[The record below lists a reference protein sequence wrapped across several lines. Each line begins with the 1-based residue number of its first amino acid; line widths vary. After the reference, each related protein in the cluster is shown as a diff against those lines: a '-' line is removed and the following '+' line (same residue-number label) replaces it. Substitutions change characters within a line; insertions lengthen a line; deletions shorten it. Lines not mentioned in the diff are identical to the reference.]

1 MKQITIISGKGG
13 TGKTCI
19 TAALASVTE
28 NAVIADCDVD
38 AADLFLILK
47 PQILFENKYLGG
59 KTAVID
65 YSKCTNCGI
74 CEDLCRFDAI
84 NTIENRITISEF
96 SCDGCELCKRA
107 CPEDAI
113 SMIQSDSSR
122 WFISDSRF
130 GPLVYARLGIAE
142 DNSGKLVSIVRE
154 EAKKIAKAKNRDFVI
169 IDGPPGIGCP
179 VIASITGVDIAII
192 VTEPTQSGLHDL
204 KRVVELVNNFNIKP
218 LIILNKFDL
227 NKVMTEVIE
236 KYCKKND
243 IEIIAWIPFNRIF
256 VNAMV
261 NQQTIV
267 EYNKFSELSNIIQ
280 SIWNKI
286 QKYTV

>member
-13 TGKTCI
+13 TGKTSI
-19 TAALASVTE
+19 IAALASVAE

-38 AADLFLILK
+38 AADLFLVLK

-74 CEDLCRFDAI
+74 CKDLCRFDAI
-84 NTIENRITISEF
+84 NTIGDRITISEF
-96 SCDGCELCKRA
+96 SCDGCELCKRV

-130 GPLVYARLGIAE
+130 GPMVYARLGIAE
-142 DNSGKLVSIVRE
+142 DNSGKLVTVVRE

-204 KRVVELVNNFNIKP
+204 KRVVELVNNFSIKP

-227 NKVMTEVIE
+227 NKEMTEVIE

-256 VNAMV
+256 VDAMV

-267 EYNKFSELSNIIQ
+267 EYNKFSELTNIIQ

>member
-13 TGKTCI
+13 TGKTSI
-19 TAALASVTE
+19 IAALASVAE

-38 AADLFLILK
+38 AADLFLVLK

-74 CEDLCRFDAI
+74 CKDLCRFDAI
-84 NTIENRITISEF
+84 NTVGDRITISEF
-96 SCDGCELCKRA
+96 SCDGCELCKRV

-130 GPLVYARLGIAE
+130 GPMVYARLGIAE
-142 DNSGKLVSIVRE
+142 DNSGKLVTVVRE

-179 VIASITGVDIAII
+179 VIASITGVNIAII

-204 KRVVELVNNFNIKP
+204 KRVVELVNNFSIKA

-227 NKVMTEVIE
+227 NKEMTEVIE

-256 VNAMV
+256 VDAMV

>member
-13 TGKTCI
+13 TGKTSI
-19 TAALASVTE
+19 IAALASVAE

-38 AADLFLILK
+38 AADLFLVLK

-74 CEDLCRFDAI
+74 CKDLCRFDAI

-96 SCDGCELCKRA
+96 SCDGCELCKRV

-130 GPLVYARLGIAE
+130 GPMVYARLGIAE
-142 DNSGKLVSIVRE
+142 DNSGKLVTVVRE
-154 EAKKIAKAKNRDFVI
+154 EAKKIAKAKNKDFVI

-227 NKVMTEVIE
+227 NKEMSEVIE
-236 KYCKKND
+236 KYCKKID

-256 VNAMV
+256 VDAMV

-267 EYNKFSELSNIIQ
+267 EYNKFSELTNIIQ
-280 SIWNKI
+280 SIWNRI

>member
-1 MKQITIISGKGG
+1 TSIVASL
-13 TGKTCI
+13 
-19 TAALASVTE
+19 AALAESKVM
-28 NAVIADCDVD
+28 VDCDVD
-38 AADLFLILK
+38 AADLFLVLK

-74 CEDLCRFDAI
+74 CKDLCRFDAI
-84 NTIENRITISEF
+84 NTVGDRITISEF
-96 SCDGCELCKRA
+96 SCDGCELCKRV

-130 GPLVYARLGIAE
+130 GPMVYARLGIAE
-142 DNSGKLVSIVRE
+142 DNSGKLVTVVRE
-154 EAKKIAKAKNRDFVI
+154 EAKKIAKDKNRDFVI

-179 VIASITGVDIAII
+179 VIASITGVNIAII

-204 KRVVELVNNFNIKP
+204 KRVVELVNNFSIKA

-227 NKVMTEVIE
+227 NKEMTEVIE

-256 VNAMV
+256 VDAMV

>member
-1 MKQITIISGKGG
+1 M
-13 TGKTCI
+13 
-19 TAALASVTE
+19 ASVAE

-38 AADLFLILK
+38 AADLFLVLK

-74 CEDLCRFDAI
+74 CKDLCRFDAI
-84 NTIENRITISEF
+84 NTVGDRITISEF
-96 SCDGCELCKRA
+96 SCDGCELCKRV

-130 GPLVYARLGIAE
+130 GPMVYARLGIAE
-142 DNSGKLVSIVRE
+142 DNSGKLVTVVRE
-154 EAKKIAKAKNRDFVI
+154 EAKKIAKDKNRDFVI

-179 VIASITGVDIAII
+179 VIASITGVNIAII

-204 KRVVELVNNFNIKP
+204 KRVVELVNNFSIKA

-227 NKVMTEVIE
+227 NKEMTEVIE

-256 VNAMV
+256 VDAMV

>member
-13 TGKTCI
+13 TGKTSI
-19 TAALASVTE
+19 TAALASVAE

-38 AADLFLILK
+38 AADLFLVLK

-74 CEDLCRFDAI
+74 CKDLCRFDAI
-84 NTIENRITISEF
+84 NTVGDRITISEF
-96 SCDGCELCKRA
+96 SCDGCELCKRV

-130 GPLVYARLGIAE
+130 GPMVYARLGIAE
-142 DNSGKLVSIVRE
+142 DNSGKLVTVVRE
-154 EAKKIAKAKNRDFVI
+154 EAKKIAKDKNRDFVI

-179 VIASITGVDIAII
+179 VIASITGVNIAII

-204 KRVVELVNNFNIKP
+204 KRVVELVNNFSIKA

-227 NKVMTEVIE
+227 NKEMTEVIE

-256 VNAMV
+256 VDAMV

>member
-19 TAALASVTE
+19 TAALASVAE
-28 NAVIADCDVD
+28 NAVVADCDVD

-47 PQILFENKYLGG
+47 PHILFENKYLGG

-74 CEDLCRFDAI
+74 CKNLCRFDAI
-84 NTIENRITISEF
+84 NTIDDRITISEF

-107 CPEDAI
+107 CPEYAI

-130 GPLVYARLGIAE
+130 GPMVYARLGIAE
-142 DNSGKLVSIVRE
+142 DNSGKLVTVVRE
-154 EAKKIAKAKNRDFVI
+154 EAKRIAKAKNSDFVI

-179 VIASITGVDIAII
+179 VIASITGVDITII

-204 KRVVELVNNFNIKP
+204 KRVVELANNFSIKP

-227 NKVMTEVIE
+227 NKEMSEVIE
-236 KYCKKND
+236 RYCKKNN

-256 VNAMV
+256 VDAMV

-267 EYNKFSELSNIIQ
+267 EYNKFSELSNVIQ

>member
-1 MKQITIISGKGG
+1 VKQITIISGKGG

-19 TAALASVTE
+19 TAALASVAE
-28 NAVIADCDVD
+28 NAVVADCDVD

-47 PQILFENKYLGG
+47 PHILFENKYLGG

-74 CEDLCRFDAI
+74 CKNLCRFDAI
-84 NTIENRITISEF
+84 NTIDDRITISEF

-107 CPEDAI
+107 CPEYAI

-130 GPLVYARLGIAE
+130 GPMVYARLGIAE
-142 DNSGKLVSIVRE
+142 DNSGKLVTVVRE
-154 EAKKIAKAKNRDFVI
+154 EAKRIAKAKNSDFVI

-179 VIASITGVDIAII
+179 VIASITGVDITII

-204 KRVVELVNNFNIKP
+204 KRVVELANNFSIKP

-227 NKVMTEVIE
+227 NKEMSEVIE
-236 KYCKKND
+236 RYCKKNN

-256 VNAMV
+256 VDAMV

-267 EYNKFSELSNIIQ
+267 EYNKFSELSNVIQ

>member
-13 TGKTCI
+13 TGKTSI
-19 TAALASVTE
+19 IAALASVAE

-38 AADLFLILK
+38 AADLFLVLK
-47 PQILFENKYLGG
+47 PKILFENKYLGG

-84 NTIENRITISEF
+84 NTIENRVTISEF

-130 GPLVYARLGIAE
+130 GPMVYARLGIAE
-142 DNSGKLVSIVRE
+142 DNSGKLVTIVRE
-154 EAKKIAKAKNRDFVI
+154 EAKRIAKAKNKDFVI
-169 IDGPPGIGCP
+169 IDGPPGIACP

-204 KRVVELVNNFNIKP
+204 KRIVELVNNFNIKP

-227 NKVMTEVIE
+227 NKEMTEVIE
-236 KYCKKND
+236 KYCKKTD

-256 VNAMV
+256 VDAMV

-267 EYNKFSELSNIIQ
+267 EYNKFSELTNIIQ

>member
-13 TGKTCI
+13 TGKTSI
-19 TAALASVTE
+19 IAALASVAE

-38 AADLFLILK
+38 AADLFLVLK

-74 CEDLCRFDAI
+74 CKDLCRFDAI

-96 SCDGCELCKRA
+96 SCDGCELCKRV

-130 GPLVYARLGIAE
+130 GPMVYARLGIAE
-142 DNSGKLVSIVRE
+142 DNSGKLVTVVRE
-154 EAKKIAKAKNRDFVI
+154 EAKKIAKDKNRDFVI

-227 NKVMTEVIE
+227 NKEMSEVIE

-256 VNAMV
+256 VDAMV

>member
-13 TGKTCI
+13 TGKTSI
-19 TAALASVTE
+19 IAALASVAE
-28 NAVIADCDVD
+28 NTVIADCDVD
-38 AADLFLILK
+38 AADLFLVLK

-84 NTIENRITISEF
+84 NTIENRVTISEF

-113 SMIQSDSSR
+113 SMIQSDTSR

-130 GPLVYARLGIAE
+130 GPMVYARLGIAE
-142 DNSGKLVSIVRE
+142 DNSGKLVTVVRE

-204 KRVVELVNNFNIKP
+204 KRVVELVNNFSIKP
-218 LIILNKFDL
+218 LIIINKFDL
-227 NKVMTEVIE
+227 NKEMSEVIE

-256 VNAMV
+256 VDAMV

-267 EYNKFSELSNIIQ
+267 EYNKFSELTNIIQ
-280 SIWNKI
+280 SIWNRI
-286 QKYTV
+286 QKYTA

>member
-13 TGKTCI
+13 TGKTSI
-19 TAALASVTE
+19 IAALASVAE

-38 AADLFLILK
+38 AADLFLVLK

-74 CEDLCRFDAI
+74 CKDLCRFDAI

-96 SCDGCELCKRA
+96 SCDGCELCKRV

-130 GPLVYARLGIAE
+130 GPMVYARLGIAE
-142 DNSGKLVSIVRE
+142 DNSGKLVTVVRE

-204 KRVVELVNNFNIKP
+204 KRVVELVNNFSIKP

-227 NKVMTEVIE
+227 NKEMTEVIE

-256 VNAMV
+256 VDAMV

>member
-13 TGKTCI
+13 TGKTSI
-19 TAALASVTE
+19 TAALASVAE

-38 AADLFLILK
+38 AADLFLVLK

-74 CEDLCRFDAI
+74 CKDLCRFDAI
-84 NTIENRITISEF
+84 NTVGDRITISEF
-96 SCDGCELCKRA
+96 SCDGCELCKRV

-130 GPLVYARLGIAE
+130 GPMVYARLGIAE
-142 DNSGKLVSIVRE
+142 DNSGKLVTVVRE

-179 VIASITGVDIAII
+179 VIASITGVNIAII

-204 KRVVELVNNFNIKP
+204 KRVVELVNNFSIKA

-227 NKVMTEVIE
+227 NKEMTEVIE

-256 VNAMV
+256 VDAMV